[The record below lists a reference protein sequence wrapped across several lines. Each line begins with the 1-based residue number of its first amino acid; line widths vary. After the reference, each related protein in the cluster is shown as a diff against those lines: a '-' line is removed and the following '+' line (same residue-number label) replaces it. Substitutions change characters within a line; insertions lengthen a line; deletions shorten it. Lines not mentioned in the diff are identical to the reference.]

1 MPSKRDPHEPSTVE
15 VLKEAFESGRSVTL
29 HIPDREAP
37 LTGCVSHI
45 FEGRVA
51 GDYVLSAFV
60 GKERVVIAAKEL
72 WNSSSS
78 AAAQVL
84 ESPCV
89 QPT

>member
-1 MPSKRDPHEPSTVE
+1 MPSERDPHEPSTVE

-37 LTGCVSHI
+37 LTGCVSHM

-51 GDYVLSAFV
+51 GDYVFSAFV

-78 AAAQVL
+78 AAAQLV
-84 ESPCV
+84 EGPCA
-89 QPT
+89 